1 MCYDS
6 INCQSLRLLQLKTHS
21 TRQSLP
27 DWSLSDDHVLVVPA
41 FFSPNTATFPF
52 HPRFLD
58 LSNIPIPPFVSLHL
72 FLVTTSHFA
81 SATPHC
87 LGIHIEHPITRMT
100 TPTRRPSLRSSNSNG
115 PSGSILRQLL
125 DEINGTTTPTRRDT
139 TSTTPR
145 SLPSSRGSR
154 SARTAS
160 IWVGGTDVAQDAR
173 EKLRAADEARHKKT
187 SRREDRDDVRPT
199 LNNLRLQIP
208 SSRFITQPANTDND
222 IARANSPL
230 MFVDSDISSTPSPSE
245 EAPSSA
251 VTVSSTD
258 ATTVS
263 SYGSLCA
270 DPPRA
275 GKRCRSPETTP
286 RMITKKLR
294 TMTLPAT
301 WDPAASFCTN
311 AGIMQSVEFIERA
324 AAPPS
329 NPSSPQDQLPELSS
343 FRPIIIACPDA
354 PEAPPRPR
362 TPTRPM
368 TSTPEPPEPP
378 ETPSFARPLH
388 LTDSSIVV
396 AKSALGD
403 EWVNDISIYKHV
415 HGDEW
420 KHNSLCESCFRRRGQ
435 FQRILTHGYESC
447 GSYSALDSHFWEPTV
462 GACMGE
468 MDLLV

>member
-1 MCYDS
+1 LNYPTS
-6 INCQSLRLLQLKTHS
+6 PSRL
-21 TRQSLP
+21 
-27 DWSLSDDHVLVVPA
+27 
-41 FFSPNTATFPF
+41 F
-52 HPRFLD
+52 
-58 LSNIPIPPFVSLHL
+58 SLHL
-72 FLVTTSHFA
+72 FRVISPHFA
-81 SATPHC
+81 SATLHC
-87 LGIHIEHPITRMT
+87 SGIHIEHPITTMT
-100 TPTRRPSLRSSNSNG
+100 TPTRRPSLQSSNSNG
-115 PSGSILRQLL
+115 PSASILRQLL
-125 DEINGTTTPTRRDT
+125 DEISGTTTTTPTRRDT

-145 SLPSSRGSR
+145 SLPPSRGYR
-154 SARTAS
+154 SGRATS

-199 LNNLRLQIP
+199 LSGLRLQIP

-258 ATTVS
+258 VTTAPSHGS
-263 SYGSLCA
+263 SCA
-270 DPPRA
+270 EPPHA
-275 GKRCRSPETTP
+275 GKRCHSPETTP
-286 RMITKKLR
+286 HMITKKLR

-301 WDPAASFCTN
+301 WGPAASSCIN
-311 AGIMQSVEFIERA
+311 ARIMQTVEFIERA
-324 AAPPS
+324 ALPS
-329 NPSSPQDQLPELSS
+329 PNSSSPQDQLPELSS

-354 PEAPPRPR
+354 PEALPRPR

-368 TSTPEPPEPP
+368 TSSPEPP

-388 LTDSSIVV
+388 LTDSSINV
-396 AKSALGD
+396 AKSAVGD

-420 KHNSLCESCFRRRGQ
+420 KHNSLCESCFRRRCQ

-462 GACMGE
+462 GACTGE